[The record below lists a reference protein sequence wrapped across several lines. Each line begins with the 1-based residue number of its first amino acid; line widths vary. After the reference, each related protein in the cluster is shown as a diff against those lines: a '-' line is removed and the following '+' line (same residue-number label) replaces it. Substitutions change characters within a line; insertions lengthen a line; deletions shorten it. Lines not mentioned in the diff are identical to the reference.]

1 VSRLLCYT
9 EVRSAFSIEQ
19 SFNAAEK
26 PTNLVEVNSKGEAT
40 IPANFVSGRGSLW
53 ASTYSANVPTLCFC
67 TETVQRILVAQKLHF
82 CPTTALLSCPQDVV
96 VSVPDSHAWRESG
109 IFGIS

>member
-1 VSRLLCYT
+1 MSSLLCYT

-40 IPANFVSGRGSLW
+40 SKFCKWAWLAVGVYLFSKRSYFVLDRATYFSGPE
-53 ASTYSANVPTLCFC
+53 A
-67 TETVQRILVAQKLHF
+67 
-82 CPTTALLSCPQDVV
+82 PTTALLSCPQDVV